1 MTQLS
6 ANLSLLFTENE
17 FIDRFKEA
25 KNNGFDAVEFQ
36 FPYDIEAQTIKKEID
51 KNKLIL
57 TIFNSPPGDFENG
70 DRGLACLEKRKDD
83 FKKSIIE
90 AISYAKIFQCNKI
103 HVMSGVSEKENVL
116 NAKKVYIENLKWACD
131 EFDKHNIN
139 LLIEPINQRNIPNYF
154 LSSTDQAIEIIDKI
168 ERDNIYLLFD
178 IYHHQIIRG
187 DVSKYFEKFQ
197 AYIGHI
203 QIAGI
208 PNRNEPDQS
217 ELDYKYVFKLIERLN
232 YTGFIGC
239 EYKISKNTNFREF
252 KVGEEI
258 NLKNNIKC
266 KTMSLP
272 HPGLNTAFRM
282 YSNDFDFVYASDVEA
297 EQATTIDDIAC
308 SQQILNIYLLTAL
321 IQTKSFKKEWDGGI

>member
-1 MTQLS
+1 MIQLS
-6 ANLSLLFTENE
+6 ANLSLLFNENE
-17 FIDRFKEA
+17 FLNRFKEA
-25 KNNGFDAVEFQ
+25 KINGFNAIEFQ
-36 FPYDIEAQTIKKEID
+36 FPYNFEAQSIKREID
-51 KNKLIL
+51 KNNLIL
-57 TIFNSPPGDFENG
+57 SIFNSPPGNFENG
-70 DRGLACLEKRKDD
+70 ERGLACLENRQDD
-83 FKKSIIE
+83 FKKSIVK
-90 AISYAKIFQCNKI
+90 AISYAKIFQCYKI
-103 HVMSGVSEKENVL
+103 HVMSGVSNKENDL

-131 EFDKHNIN
+131 QFDKHNIN
-139 LLIEPINQRNIPNYF
+139 LFIEPINQRNIPNYF

-239 EYKISKNTNFREF
+239 EYNPLKDTVSGLKWRE
-252 KVGEEI
+252 
-258 NLKNNIKC
+258 
-266 KTMSLP
+266 SL
-272 HPGLNTAFRM
+272 L
-282 YSNDFDFVYASDVEA
+282 
-297 EQATTIDDIAC
+297 
-308 SQQILNIYLLTAL
+308 
-321 IQTKSFKKEWDGGI
+321 

>member
-1 MTQLS
+1 MIQLS
-6 ANLSLLFTENE
+6 ANLSLLFNENE
-17 FIDRFKEA
+17 FLDRFKEA
-25 KNNGFDAVEFQ
+25 KINGFNAVEFQ
-36 FPYDIEAQTIKKEID
+36 FPYNFEAQSIKREID
-51 KNKLIL
+51 KNNLIL
-57 TIFNSPPGDFENG
+57 SIFNSPPGDFENG
-70 DRGLACLEKRKDD
+70 ERGLACLENRKGD

-90 AISYAKIFQCNKI
+90 AINYAKIFQCNKI
-103 HVMSGVSEKENVL
+103 HVMSGVSDKENVL

-168 ERDNIYLLFD
+168 ERENIYLLFD

-197 AYIGHI
+197 AFIGHI

-217 ELDYKYVFKLIERLN
+217 ELDYKYIFKLIERLN

-239 EYKISKNTNFREF
+239 EYNPLRDTVSGLKWRE
-252 KVGEEI
+252 
-258 NLKNNIKC
+258 
-266 KTMSLP
+266 SL
-272 HPGLNTAFRM
+272 L
-282 YSNDFDFVYASDVEA
+282 
-297 EQATTIDDIAC
+297 
-308 SQQILNIYLLTAL
+308 
-321 IQTKSFKKEWDGGI
+321 

>member
-1 MTQLS
+1 MTKLS

-131 EFDKHNIN
+131 QFDKHNID

-168 ERDNIYLLFD
+168 ERENIYLLFD

-239 EYKISKNTNFREF
+239 EYNPLKDTVSGLKWRE
-252 KVGEEI
+252 
-258 NLKNNIKC
+258 
-266 KTMSLP
+266 SL
-272 HPGLNTAFRM
+272 L
-282 YSNDFDFVYASDVEA
+282 
-297 EQATTIDDIAC
+297 
-308 SQQILNIYLLTAL
+308 
-321 IQTKSFKKEWDGGI
+321 

>member
-1 MTQLS
+1 MIQLS
-6 ANLSLLFTENE
+6 ANLSLLFNENE
-17 FIDRFKEA
+17 FLDRFKEA
-25 KNNGFDAVEFQ
+25 KINGFNAVEFQ
-36 FPYDIEAQTIKKEID
+36 FPYNFEAQSIKREID
-51 KNKLIL
+51 RNNLIL
-57 TIFNSPPGDFENG
+57 SIFNSPPGNFENG
-70 DRGLACLEKRKDD
+70 ERGLACLENRQDD
-83 FKKSIIE
+83 FKNSIVK

-103 HVMSGVSEKENVL
+103 HVMSGVADKENVL

-168 ERDNIYLLFD
+168 ERENIYLLFD

-203 QIAGI
+203 QVAGI

-239 EYKISKNTNFREF
+239 EYNPLRDTVSGLKWRE
-252 KVGEEI
+252 
-258 NLKNNIKC
+258 
-266 KTMSLP
+266 SL
-272 HPGLNTAFRM
+272 L
-282 YSNDFDFVYASDVEA
+282 
-297 EQATTIDDIAC
+297 
-308 SQQILNIYLLTAL
+308 
-321 IQTKSFKKEWDGGI
+321 

>member
-36 FPYDIEAQTIKKEID
+36 FPYDIEAQTIKNEID

-70 DRGLACLEKRKDD
+70 DRGLACLENRKGD

-90 AISYAKIFQCNKI
+90 AINYAKIFQCNKI
-103 HVMSGVSEKENVL
+103 HVMSGVSDKANVL

-168 ERDNIYLLFD
+168 ERENIYLLFD

-208 PNRNEPDQS
+208 PDRNEPDQS

-239 EYKISKNTNFREF
+239 EYNPLRDTLSGLKWRE
-252 KVGEEI
+252 
-258 NLKNNIKC
+258 
-266 KTMSLP
+266 SL
-272 HPGLNTAFRM
+272 L
-282 YSNDFDFVYASDVEA
+282 
-297 EQATTIDDIAC
+297 
-308 SQQILNIYLLTAL
+308 
-321 IQTKSFKKEWDGGI
+321 

>member
-1 MTQLS
+1 MIHFS

-25 KNNGFDAVEFQ
+25 KYNGFDAVEFQ
-36 FPYDIEAQTIKKEID
+36 FPYDIEAQTIKREIN
-51 KNKLIL
+51 KNNLSL
-57 TIFNSPPGDFENG
+57 SIFNSPPGDFEKG
-70 DRGLACLEKRKDD
+70 DRGLACLENRKED
-83 FKKSIIE
+83 FKKSIVK

-103 HVMSGVSEKENVL
+103 HVMAGISNKENDL

-131 EFDKHNIN
+131 EFYKHNID

-168 ERDNIYLLFD
+168 KRENIYLLFD
-178 IYHHQIIRG
+178 IFHHQIIRG
-187 DVSKYFEKFQ
+187 DVSKYLENFV

-217 ELDYKYVFKLIERLN
+217 ELDYKYIFKLIERLN

-239 EYKISKNTNFREF
+239 EYNPLKDTLSGLKWRE
-252 KVGEEI
+252 
-258 NLKNNIKC
+258 
-266 KTMSLP
+266 SL
-272 HPGLNTAFRM
+272 L
-282 YSNDFDFVYASDVEA
+282 
-297 EQATTIDDIAC
+297 
-308 SQQILNIYLLTAL
+308 
-321 IQTKSFKKEWDGGI
+321 

>member
-1 MTQLS
+1 MIQLS
-6 ANLSLLFTENE
+6 ANLSLLFNENE
-17 FIDRFKEA
+17 FLNRFKEA
-25 KNNGFDAVEFQ
+25 KINGFNAIEFQ
-36 FPYDIEAQTIKKEID
+36 FPYNFEAQSIKREID
-51 KNKLIL
+51 KNNLIL
-57 TIFNSPPGDFENG
+57 SIFNSPPGNFENG
-70 DRGLACLEKRKDD
+70 ERGLACLENRQDD
-83 FKKSIIE
+83 FKKSIVK
-90 AISYAKIFQCNKI
+90 AISYAKIFQCYKI
-103 HVMSGVSEKENVL
+103 HVMSGVSNKENDF

-131 EFDKHNIN
+131 EFDKQNIN

-217 ELDYKYVFKLIERLN
+217 ELDYKYIFKLIERLN

-239 EYKISKNTNFREF
+239 EYNPLKDTLSGLKWRE
-252 KVGEEI
+252 
-258 NLKNNIKC
+258 
-266 KTMSLP
+266 SL
-272 HPGLNTAFRM
+272 L
-282 YSNDFDFVYASDVEA
+282 
-297 EQATTIDDIAC
+297 
-308 SQQILNIYLLTAL
+308 
-321 IQTKSFKKEWDGGI
+321 

>member
-1 MTQLS
+1 MIKLS
-6 ANLSLLFTENE
+6 ANISLLFNENE
-17 FIDRFKEA
+17 FLDRFKEA
-25 KNNGFDAVEFQ
+25 KFNGFSAVEFQ
-36 FPYDIEAQTIKKEID
+36 FPYNFEAQSIKREID

-70 DRGLACLEKRKDD
+70 DRGLACLENRKDD
-83 FKKSIIE
+83 FKKSIKE

-103 HVMSGVSEKENVL
+103 HVMSGVSDKENVL

-131 EFDKHNIN
+131 QFDKHNID

-239 EYKISKNTNFREF
+239 EYNPLKDTVSGLKWRE
-252 KVGEEI
+252 
-258 NLKNNIKC
+258 
-266 KTMSLP
+266 SL
-272 HPGLNTAFRM
+272 L
-282 YSNDFDFVYASDVEA
+282 
-297 EQATTIDDIAC
+297 
-308 SQQILNIYLLTAL
+308 
-321 IQTKSFKKEWDGGI
+321 

>member
-1 MTQLS
+1 MTKLS

-36 FPYDIEAQTIKKEID
+36 FPYDIEAQTIKNEID

-239 EYKISKNTNFREF
+239 EYNPLKDTVSGLKWRE
-252 KVGEEI
+252 
-258 NLKNNIKC
+258 
-266 KTMSLP
+266 SL
-272 HPGLNTAFRM
+272 L
-282 YSNDFDFVYASDVEA
+282 
-297 EQATTIDDIAC
+297 
-308 SQQILNIYLLTAL
+308 
-321 IQTKSFKKEWDGGI
+321 

>member
-1 MTQLS
+1 MIQLS
-6 ANLSLLFTENE
+6 ANLSLLFNENE
-17 FIDRFKEA
+17 FLDRFKEA
-25 KNNGFDAVEFQ
+25 KINGFNAVEFQ
-36 FPYDIEAQTIKKEID
+36 FPYNFEAQSIKREID

-57 TIFNSPPGDFENG
+57 TIFNSPPGDFGNG

-90 AISYAKIFQCNKI
+90 AISYAKIFHCNKI
-103 HVMSGVSEKENVL
+103 HVMSGVSDKENVL

-239 EYKISKNTNFREF
+239 EYNPLKDTVSGLKWRE
-252 KVGEEI
+252 
-258 NLKNNIKC
+258 
-266 KTMSLP
+266 SL
-272 HPGLNTAFRM
+272 L
-282 YSNDFDFVYASDVEA
+282 
-297 EQATTIDDIAC
+297 
-308 SQQILNIYLLTAL
+308 
-321 IQTKSFKKEWDGGI
+321 